1 MLFAQPAI
9 NLALQRSGCACLPSK
24 VQLQLASVP
33 SPAARR
39 SAVSYTTTPSPAA
52 RRSAVSY
59 TTTPSPAAQLPTC
72 SHAPLSCSEARTHRG
87 MQTRR
92 AGQRT

>member
-52 RRSAVSY
+52 
-59 TTTPSPAAQLPTC
+59 QLPTC